1 MNERDALALLDA
13 QARFGARMGDM
24 KALDAMRPAA
34 PMPRGPM
41 PTSMKGARK
50 MMKG

>member
-1 MNERDALALLDA
+1 MKKQITPGTQTALM
-13 QARFGARMGDM
+13 QKM

-41 PTSMKGARK
+41 PTSAKGARRQ
-50 MMKG
+50 MRG

>member
-1 MNERDALALLDA
+1 MKKAIKPGEQTALMNKL
-13 QARFGARMGDM
+13 